1 MFIVSLL
8 TVLIAAYLGK
18 LLSQKINQPTILG
31 ELIVGMIIGNLGIIT
46 LNETM
51 GNIADFGVLLLL
63 FSTGLA
69 VNFKEFKQLGKAPII
84 VASLGVIL
92 PFVMGYYVSIYF
104 GYSKIVSLFIGTSLV
119 ATSIGI
125 SSQVLSELKM
135 IGMRLGTLIIGSA
148 IADDVMGIVMIGT
161 ILGIALNGSI
171 NLKELSITILLTI
184 IFLIVSF
191 TLAIKLFKKLSTSFI
206 FTPKKTEDILLPVLI
221 TGLFLV

>member
-1 MFIVSLL
+1 MFVINLL
-8 TVLIAAYLGK
+8 VVLIAAYLGR
-18 LLSQKINQPTILG
+18 LLSQKINQPSILG
-31 ELIVGMIIGNLGIIT
+31 ELIFGMIISSLGIIA

-51 GNIADFGVLLLL
+51 ADIADIGILLLL

-69 VNFKEFKQLGKAPII
+69 VNFKELKELGKISII
-84 VASLGVIL
+84 VATLGVIL
-92 PFVMGYYVSIYF
+92 PFVLGYYTSVYF

-148 IADDVMGIVMIGT
+148 IVDDVIGIVMVGT

-171 NLKELSITILLTI
+171 NLKELSITILLTV

-191 TLAIKLFKKLSTSFI
+191 TLVVKLFKKLSSSSSSFS
-206 FTPKKTEDILLPVLI
+206 LS
-221 TGLFLV
+221 